1 MCGIAG
7 FSGRF
12 DDELLAAM
20 NACVAHRGPDDD
32 DTLLLDGV
40 GLAHR
45 RLSIIDLS
53 ASAHEPMGVRCRRCG
68 VDSKADPPRGR
79 WLVYNGEIYNYR
91 ELRRELES
99 RGHEF
104 FSKSDTEVLLHL
116 YGDDGAAMLPRLN
129 GMFAFALYDGARGE
143 MLVAR
148 DGFGVKPLYYATTPR
163 GFLFASELKA
173 IIAAEDVSR
182 ELDPIAIHEYV
193 AYLWSPAP
201 RTPLR
206 DVRKLAP
213 GEAMIVRGGAIA
225 RQWTFY
231 DLPYGQPPL
240 DEPEDVIADRVR
252 DTFREAVRRQLV
264 SDVPVG
270 AFLSGGLDS
279 SAIVAMMRAEQ
290 PDAPIVCYTMD
301 FRGGADSGAPDDL
314 PYARRVAAHLGVD
327 LRAIE
332 GGPSMID
339 QLGRM
344 VWHLDEPQGDP
355 APINSMLIA
364 DAAQRDGI
372 KVLMSGTG
380 GDDIFSGYRRH
391 VALTHEVA
399 WSWMPASLRAR
410 VARTARAVAAGNA
423 HGRWMA
429 SSGGR
434 RIAKALSAIDEPQDR
449 RIASYFFWSVE
460 ELRRSLYAP
469 ALADALRGHDTA
481 APLLASLARIPN
493 ERDPLNRMLYLE
505 ARHFLADHNL
515 NYTDKTTMAAGV
527 ESRVPFLDPDLV
539 ALAACIPSSMKQK
552 GRTGKAIFKRAMEP
566 LLPRDVIYRPKTGFG
581 APIRRWL
588 KVELRDTVAE
598 LLAPDALRR
607 RGLFD
612 PNAVERL
619 IALDRAGR
627 VDGAYTIFA
636 LLCIEMWCRL
646 FVDAPRPAARY
657 ATIGAVRG

>member
-7 FSGRF
+7 FSGHF
-12 DDELLAAM
+12 DAELLAAM
-20 NACVAHRGPDDD
+20 NACVAHRGPDDA

-53 ASAHEPMGVRCRRCG
+53 ASAHEPMGVRCRCCG
-68 VDSKADPPRGR
+68 IDSKADPRRGR

-104 FSKSDTEVLLHL
+104 FSRSDTEVLLHL
-116 YGDDGAAMLPRLN
+116 YAEEGPAMLPRLN

-143 MLVAR
+143 LLVAR
-148 DGFGVKPLYYATTPR
+148 DGFGVKPLYYAQTPR

-173 IIAAEDVSR
+173 LLAAEDVGR
-182 ELDPIAIHEYV
+182 ELDLVALHEYV

-213 GEAMIVRGGAIA
+213 GEAMIVRNGSIE
-225 RQWTFY
+225 RRWTFY
-231 DLPYGQPPL
+231 DLPYGAPPL
-240 DEPEDVIADRVR
+240 DEPEDALAERVR
-252 DTFREAVRRQLV
+252 AALREAVRRQLV
-264 SDVPVG
+264 ADVPVG

-279 SAIVAMMRAEQ
+279 SAIVAMMRAEE
-290 PDAPIVCYTMD
+290 PETPIVCYTMD

-327 LRAIE
+327 LRVVEA
-332 GGPSMID
+332 GPSMIE

-364 DAAQRDGI
+364 DAARRDGV

-391 VALTHEVA
+391 VALAHERA
-399 WSWMPASLRAR
+399 WSWMPAPLRAR
-410 VARTARAVAAGNA
+410 VARAARAVAAGDA
-423 HGRWMA
+423 RGPWMA
-429 SSGGR
+429 SSLGR
-434 RIAKALSAIDEPQDR
+434 RVAKALTAIDEPRDR
-449 RIASYFFWSVE
+449 RIAAYFFWSVE

-469 ALADALRGHDTA
+469 AFADALRGHDTA
-481 APLLASLARIPN
+481 APLLESLARIPN

-505 ARHFLADHNL
+505 AKHFLADHNL

-539 ALAACIPSSMKQK
+539 ALAARIPSRFKQK
-552 GRTGKAIFKRAMEP
+552 GRMGKAIFKRAMEP

-598 LLAPDALRR
+598 LLSPDALRR
-607 RGLFD
+607 RGLFE
-612 PNAVERL
+612 PRAVERL

-627 VDGAYTIFA
+627 VDGAYTIFS

-646 FVDAPRPAARY
+646 FVDAPRPAPRY
-657 ATIGAVRG
+657 ATIETA

>member
-7 FSGRF
+7 FSGHY
-12 DDELLAAM
+12 DSELLAAM
-20 NACVAHRGPDDD
+20 SARVAHRGPDDD
-32 DTLLLDGV
+32 DTLLLEGRGGTV

-91 ELRRELES
+91 ELRRELEW
-99 RGHEF
+99 RGHDF
-104 FSKSDTEVLLHL
+104 FSQSDTEVLLHL
-116 YGDDGAAMLPRLN
+116 YADEGGAMLPRLN

-143 MLVAR
+143 MLLAR
-148 DGFGVKPLYYATTPR
+148 DGFGVKPLYYAVTPR

-173 IIAAEDVSR
+173 LLAAEDVGR
-182 ELDPIAIHEYV
+182 ELDLVALHEYI

-213 GEAMIVRGGAIA
+213 GQAMIVRSGRIE

-231 DLPYGQPPL
+231 DLPYGQTPL
-240 DEPEDVIADRVR
+240 EESEEALAESVR
-252 DTFREAVRRQLV
+252 AAFRKAVRRQLV
-264 SDVPVG
+264 ADVPVG

-290 PDAPIVCYTMD
+290 PGAPIACYTMD

-314 PYARRVAAHLGVD
+314 PYARRAAAQVGVD
-327 LRAIE
+327 LHVIE
-332 GGPSMID
+332 AGPSMID
-339 QLGRM
+339 RLDRM
-344 VWHLDEPQGDP
+344 LWHLDEPQGDP
-355 APINSMLIA
+355 APINAMLIA
-364 DAAQRDGI
+364 DAARRDGV

-380 GDDIFSGYRRH
+380 GDDVFSGYRRH
-391 VALTHEVA
+391 FALMSEGK
-399 WSWMPASLRAR
+399 WRWLPAPARRR
-410 VARTARAVAAGNA
+410 VARMARAVAVGGAGGA
-423 HGRWMA
+423 WMESA
-429 SSGGR
+429 LPR
-434 RIAKALSAIDEPQDR
+434 RVAKALSYVDLPEDR
-449 RIASYFFWSVE
+449 RIASYFFWGVE

-469 ALADALRGHDTA
+469 AFAEALRGHDTA

-505 ARHFLADHNL
+505 AKHFLADHNL
-515 NYTDKTTMAAGV
+515 NYTDKMTMSAGV

-539 ALAACIPSSMKQK
+539 ALAARIPSRLKQK
-552 GRTGKAIFKRAMEP
+552 GRTGKAILKKAMEP
-566 LLPRDVIYRPKTGFG
+566 WLPREVIYRGKTGFG
-581 APIRRWL
+581 APVRRWL
-588 KVELRDTVAE
+588 KNELRGYVEE

-607 RGLFD
+607 RGLFE
-612 PNAVERL
+612 PEAVRRL
-619 IALDRAGR
+619 IDMDRAGR
-627 VDGAYTIFA
+627 VDAAYTIFA
-636 LLCIEMWCRL
+636 LLCVEMWCRL
-646 FVDAPRPAARY
+646 FLGR
-657 ATIGAVRG
+657 